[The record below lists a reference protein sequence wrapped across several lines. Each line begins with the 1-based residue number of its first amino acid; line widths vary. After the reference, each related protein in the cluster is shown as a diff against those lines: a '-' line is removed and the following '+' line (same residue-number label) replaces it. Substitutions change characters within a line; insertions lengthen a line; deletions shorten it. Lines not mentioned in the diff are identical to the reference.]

1 MSFGVILGG
10 LLCIMALLV
19 VFYSLRRGK
28 PKPTSSTATRTPAKR
43 SLKCC
48 GLNKSEL
55 NVFGR
60 R

>member
-1 MSFGVILGG
+1 MTIAVILGG
-10 LLCIMALLV
+10 LLCILALLV
-19 VFYSLRRGK
+19 VFYSLRRGRS
-28 PKPTSSTATRTPAKR
+28 KPTSSTATRTPAKR

-48 GLNKSEL
+48 DLNKSEI